1 MACFYS
7 NINGGLS
14 YRHEPMPM
22 NNMERLARVLAIDFF
37 HDSPNHSLRH
47 WLIDLIQQ
55 SADGCAM
62 FDVTDNPLKLNKRT
76 GSVTRR
82 NILHPNWQVREE
94 NRHLHPRARSYKF
107 GSVES
112 PQTTNSSSDG
122 RNSLF
127 TAAGLGSYPPE
138 TGGIKAA
145 SS

>member
-1 MACFYS
+1 
-7 NINGGLS
+7 
-14 YRHEPMPM
+14 
-22 NNMERLARVLAIDFF
+22 
-37 HDSPNHSLRH
+37 
-47 WLIDLIQQ
+47 
-55 SADGCAM
+55 M
-62 FDVTDNPLKLNKRT
+62 FDATDNPLKLNKRT

-122 RNSLF
+122 GNSLF

-145 SS
+145 SSWGEKRSPAARYSQFLANRTEPRSEASAGKSPSNLSQNTASLIPVSSH